1 MPDANSKGIE
11 KITIPQEQIEE
22 ILNKFRQVL

>member
-1 MPDANSKGIE
+1 MPDANSRGIE
-11 KITIPQEQIEE
+11 KITIPPEQIEE